1 MGNGGKEM
9 NKKSKGEKKV
19 CPICN
24 GSGDVSSFG
33 IEVAKRRS
41 ALGLGR
47 YQLAAKCGISNVTIG
62 NVERGDTSP
71 RITTMKAIDEALT
84 LLEVEGRSG
93 SGFTDT

>member
-1 MGNGGKEM
+1 MISNSKVD
-9 NKKSKGEKKV
+9 KKI

-24 GSGDVSSFG
+24 GTGDVSSFG
-33 IEVAKRRS
+33 IDVAKRRA

-71 RITTMKAIDEALT
+71 RITTMQAIDEALS
-84 LLEVEGRSG
+84 LMEIERRAQVVQNQYEKQE
-93 SGFTDT
+93 